1 MSNQVLQMKYHPAKK
16 EVVFRHFQN
25 GDERPIRKDSR
36 LMTKYMN
43 KKGKFVLQD
52 YGNEFFDDIA
62 YSCSGEKEITMEV
75 ITTQG
80 DFDDFMSMLEYY
92 NEGGKVKITAKL
104 IAELPDMEKTYE
116 AVKKHGLES
125 MDILKKHR
133 GEFYDIPLTTDEVK
147 ECVDNFA
154 KEVLEATEDIDE
166 KINSLEQN
174 VVNICF
180 SGVYSAG
187 KSMLINS
194 ILGYSVLPENIMPE
208 TAAMFR
214 IKSPEKD
221 GSIRTVFDIKTDHS
235 EIVWDENESIF
246 EFVAGPAESDCRKR
260 IQDVIYENKDTPCY
274 YQLRCILDILN
285 NEKDVLRNID
295 VYYPIPLDSDRLQF
309 TIFDTP
315 GTDSDDDEH
324 QRILKDALSE
334 QTHSILVF
342 VVSPNNLKGGGNKT
356 LLRYLSDAEKKESK
370 STIDLGRSLFVIN
383 MADMLTGEAQFI
395 KLKQA
400 DIEEEGLDPIKLSDK
415 KIFFTS
421 AKYGYASQ
429 AVKNG
434 VASEQEEFTISAQS
448 GAVTNEKFGC
458 YYRYDQCATS
468 EFATN
473 KLLSTCTEAFNS
485 AMADG
490 NMSEAV
496 WIASGLYALQ
506 KEIILYGIKY
516 ASAVKAYSIIDGV
529 DKALA
534 RLEKN
539 ASSLKQQNEEDIEK
553 VKKEIETIIE
563 AVTGSIN
570 EAHKKR
576 ELPKDGTLPAGIL
589 SELQLDS
596 DSLNRFINEDGKSRL
611 KKVIKGFLGIF
622 NKKWDEKDK
631 KKVNDVITNVVNDY
645 TKRFKNN
652 RKKNLE
658 TVRDEFI
665 AEIKKAIEENG
676 GLSDKAKEYISTI
689 VPPGIE
695 DFDSDY
701 KFAQIYD
708 RSRKTVGFWKF
719 EHEVIDKEKFLEK
732 AGTELQGI
740 ADDLA
745 DDYKKKYREGLD
757 SLLSK
762 VEDEFIKN
770 MKQYNVMLLA
780 KTKDKEAMEKLK
792 VKIEATAEELKNCQ
806 DNLNSVIWREK

>member
-16 EVVFRHFQN
+16 EVMFRRFQSGN
-25 GDERPIRKDSR
+25 EVPIRNDSR
-36 LMTKYMN
+36 LKTYMN

-52 YGNEFFDDIA
+52 FGNEFFDDIA
-62 YSCSGEKEITMEV
+62 YSFSGEKEIAMEV
-75 ITTQG
+75 ITTKG

-92 NEGGKVKITAKL
+92 NEGSKIKITAKL

-116 AVKKHGLES
+116 AVKKHGIES
-125 MDILKKHR
+125 MEILKKHR
-133 GEFYDIPLTTDEVK
+133 GEFFDVPLTTDEVK
-147 ECVDNFA
+147 ECVNSFA
-154 KEVLEATEDIDE
+154 KEVLEATEDIDK
-166 KINSLEQN
+166 KINLLEQN
-174 VVNICF
+174 TVNICF

-194 ILGYSVLPENIMPE
+194 ILGYSILPENIMPE

-214 IKSPEKD
+214 IKSPEKH
-221 GSIRTVFDIKTDHS
+221 GNIRTAFDIKTDHS
-235 EIVWDENESIF
+235 EIVWNENESIF
-246 EFVAGPAESDCRKR
+246 EFVSGPAESDCRKR
-260 IQDVIYENKDTPCY
+260 IQEVIYENKDMPCY
-274 YQLRCILDILN
+274 YQLRCILDTLN
-285 NEKDVLRNID
+285 KEMDVLRNID
-295 VYYPIPLDSDRLQF
+295 VYYPIPLDSERLQF

-324 QRILKDALSE
+324 QRILQDALSE

-356 LLRYLSDAEKKESK
+356 LLRYLSEAEKKESK

-383 MADMLTGEAQFI
+383 MADMLTGDAQFI

-400 DIEEEGLDPIKLSDK
+400 DIEEEGLEPIKLSDK
-415 KIFFTS
+415 KLFFTS

-434 VASEQEEFTISAQS
+434 IASEQEEFTIAAQS

-473 KLLSTCTEAFNS
+473 KLLSVCTEEFNS
-485 AMADG
+485 AMKDG
-490 NMSEAV
+490 NISEAV
-496 WIASGLYALQ
+496 WVASGLYALQ
-506 KEIILYGIKY
+506 NEIILYGIKY

-539 ASSLKQQNEEDIEK
+539 AYSLKQQNDDDIER
-553 VKKEIETIIE
+553 VKQEIQDITD

-570 EAHKKR
+570 TAHKKR
-576 ELPKDGTLPAGIL
+576 ELPQDGTLPASIL
-589 SELQLDS
+589 STLELDTE
-596 DSLNRFINEDGKSRL
+596 SLSKFINEEGKDRL

-622 NKKWDEKDK
+622 NKKWDENDK
-631 KKVNDVITNVVNDY
+631 KKVDTVISNVVDDY
-645 TKRFKNN
+645 TERFKIN
-652 RKKNLE
+652 RKKLLE
-658 TVRDEFI
+658 KVRNEFI

-676 GLSDKAKEYISTI
+676 GLSEAAKKYISNI
-689 VPPGIE
+689 VPPEID
-695 DFDSDY
+695 DFNPDY

-708 RSRKTVGFWKF
+708 RSRKTVGLWKF
-719 EHEVIDKEKFLEK
+719 EHEVIDKDKFLER

-740 ADDLA
+740 ATDLA

-762 VEDEFIKN
+762 VEEEFTGN
-770 MKQYNVMLLA
+770 MKKYNVMLLA
-780 KTKDKEAMEKLK
+780 KTKDKEAMELLK
-792 VKIEATAEELKNCQ
+792 TKIEATAEELKNCQ
-806 DNLNSVIWREK
+806 DNLNSVIWREE

>member
-25 GDERPIRKDSR
+25 GNERPIRKDSR

-116 AVKKHGLES
+116 AVKQHGLES

-154 KEVLEATEDIDE
+154 KEVLEATEDIEE
-166 KINSLEQN
+166 KINRLEQN
-174 VVNICF
+174 TVNICF

-214 IKSPEKD
+214 IKSPGKD
-221 GSIRTVFDIKTDHS
+221 GNIRTVFDIKTDHS
-235 EIVWDENESIF
+235 EIVWNDNESIF

-260 IQDVIYENKDTPCY
+260 IQEVIYENKDMPCY

-285 NEKDVLRNID
+285 KEMDVLRNID

-383 MADMLTGEAQFI
+383 MADMLTGEAQFL

-421 AKYGYASQ
+421 AKYGYAAQ

-434 VASEQEEFTISAQS
+434 VATEQEEFTISAQS

-473 KLLSTCTEAFNS
+473 KLLSACKEAFNA

-490 NMSEAV
+490 KMSEAV
-496 WIASGLYALQ
+496 WIASGLFALQ
-506 KEIILYGIKY
+506 NEIILYGIKY

-553 VKKEIETIIE
+553 VKKEIETITE
-563 AVTGSIN
+563 AVTSSIN
-570 EAHKKR
+570 AAHKKR
-576 ELPKDGTLPAGIL
+576 ELPKDGTLPTGVL
-589 SELQLDS
+589 SELQLDAE
-596 DSLNRFINEDGKSRL
+596 SLNTFINEDGKARL
-611 KKVIKGFLGIF
+611 KSVIKGFLGIF

-631 KKVNDVITNVVNDY
+631 RKVNDVIANVVDDY
-645 TKRFKNN
+645 TDRFKNN

-658 TVRDEFI
+658 RVRDEFI
-665 AEIKKAIEENG
+665 AEIKAAIEENG

-695 DFDSDY
+695 DFDPDY
-701 KFAQIYD
+701 KFSQIYD

-719 EHEVIDKEKFLEK
+719 EHEVIDKERFLEK

-757 SLLSK
+757 SLLNK
-762 VEDEFIKN
+762 VMDEFIKN

-792 VKIEATAEELKNCQ
+792 SKIEATAEELKNCQ
-806 DNLNSVIWREK
+806 DNLNGVIWREK